1 MSTDARGRKVAVVA
15 DSRLEALLPE
25 LAAKGYGTIQLPPA
39 GLEDVVAAAWLEQVA
54 EHVAEFL
61 RSDYEVVI
69 AGDGSDEEKLRAY
82 ADPAVRAKVDPRH
95 VATVVGGEEERRP
108 GDVVGPPETVERS
121 PRIRVRERLRILLLR
136 RAGEDLCPVRGR

>member
-69 AGDGSDEEKLRAY
+69 AGDGSD
-82 ADPAVRAKVDPRH
+82 
-95 VATVVGGEEERRP
+95 RRSCK
-108 GDVVGPPETVERS
+108 RS
-121 PRIRVRERLRILLLR
+121 SPSWASPSRSLSTPSNRRR
-136 RAGEDLCPVRGR
+136 RAG

>member
-69 AGDGSDEEKLRAY
+69 AGDGSDEEKLQAKLAELGVAEPLAQY
-82 ADPAVRAKVDPRH
+82 AIQ
-95 VATVVGGEEERRP
+95 
-108 GDVVGPPETVERS
+108 PPSTS
-121 PRIRVRERLRILLLR
+121 RLTP
-136 RAGEDLCPVRGR
+136 DT

>member
-69 AGDGSDEEKLRAY
+69 AGDGSDEEKLQAKLAELGVAEPLAQY
-82 ADPAVRAKVDPRH
+82 AIQPPSTSRLTPDTYPQSSEARKSAAPA
-95 VATVVGGEEERRP
+95 
-108 GDVVGPPETVERS
+108 RS
-121 PRIRVRERLRILLLR
+121 
-136 RAGEDLCPVRGR
+136 